1 MKHFGT
7 LFLVL
12 VLCLPAV
19 LAAGN
24 KTSRSDDVNRLRR
37 ATEVFHE
44 IMSTPDKGIPQDL
57 LDKASCVAIVPGVTK
72 GGIGLG
78 GAYGRGVVLCRG
90 DRGSWSPPAF
100 ITVEG
105 GSAGLQLGLERID
118 LVMLIMNREGMD
130 KLLGDKFTIGGDAS
144 VAAGPV
150 GRHTSADTDIKMS
163 AQILTYSRAKG
174 LFGGLALNGAV
185 VKPDNEANRSFY
197 GKDVT
202 ARAILM
208 EHAVPMP
215 PEARPLANAL
225 SHQVASR

>member
-1 MKHFGT
+1 MKYLMT
-7 LFLVL
+7 FLLL
-12 VLCLPAV
+12 VGVAVLPA
-19 LAAGN
+19 LGSGK
-24 KTSRSDDVNRLRR
+24 KTNRSEDANRLRR

-44 IMSTPDKGIPQDL
+44 IMATPDKGIPQDL
-57 LDKASCVAIVPGVTK
+57 LDKASCVAIIPGVTK

-78 GAYGRGVVLCRG
+78 GAYGRGVVMCRG
-90 DRGSWSPPAF
+90 GRGTWSAPAF
-100 ITVEG
+100 LTVEG
-105 GSAGLQLGLERID
+105 GSFGLQLGLEKID
-118 LVMLIMNREGMD
+118 LVMLVMNREGMD
-130 KLLGDKFTIGGDAS
+130 KLLSDKFTIGGDAS

-185 VKPDNEANRSFY
+185 VKPDNGANHSFY

-208 EHAVPMP
+208 EHAVSMP
-215 PEARPLANAL
+215 PEGRPLANAL
-225 SHQVASR
+225 SHEVASR

>member
-1 MKHFGT
+1 MIRST
-7 LFLVL
+7 LTFFLL
-12 VLCLPAV
+12 LALIPATA
-19 LAAGN
+19 LGAG
-24 KTSRSDDVNRLRR
+24 KKSKDDRIAR
-37 ATEVFHE
+37 ANTVFRE
-44 IMSTPDKGIPQDL
+44 IMASPDKGIPQDL

-72 GGIGLG
+72 GGLGLG
-78 GAYGRGVVLCRG
+78 GAYGKGVVLCRTG
-90 DRGSWSPPAF
+90 QANWSAPAF

-105 GSAGLQLGLERID
+105 GSFGLQLGLEKID
-118 LVMLIMNREGMD
+118 LVMLVMNREGMD
-130 KLLGDKFTIGGDAS
+130 KLLGDKFTIGADAS

-185 VKPDNEANRSFY
+185 VKPDNDANHSFY
-197 GKDVT
+197 GKNVT

-215 PEARPLANAL
+215 AEARPLADAL
-225 SHQVASR
+225 SHQIASK

>member
-1 MKHFGT
+1 MKRFGT

-12 VLCLPAV
+12 MLALPAA
-19 LAAGN
+19 LAAGKKSN
-24 KTSRSDDVNRLRR
+24 RSDDVNRVRR

-44 IMSTPDKGIPQDL
+44 IMSTPDRGIPQDL
-57 LDKASCVAIVPGVTK
+57 LDSASCVAIVPGVTK

-78 GAYGRGVVLCRG
+78 GAYGRGVVVCRG
-90 DRGSWSPPAF
+90 HGRLSPPAF
-100 ITVEG
+100 LTVEG
-105 GSAGLQLGLERID
+105 GSVGLQLGLEKID
-118 LVMLIMNREGMD
+118 LVMLVMNREGMD

-197 GKDVT
+197 GKPVT

-215 PEARPLANAL
+215 PEGRPLASAL